1 MTLEPRVEIEAEN
14 DYQTLFRRE
23 YPSVLRDVTM
33 VLGDREAAR
42 DVAQEAFA
50 RLYVHWR
57 KVSRYERP
65 GAWVRRVAIR
75 EAVKGNRRRAKA
87 EASAH
92 LVIVDESF
100 SPAPNDPDLAAA
112 IATLPPM
119 QRAAVVLHY
128 LHDLPIREVADT
140 LGCREAT
147 AGVHLHRARKRLA
160 ELLGEEAEDVA

>member
-1 MTLEPRVEIEAEN
+1 METEAES
-14 DYQTLFRRE
+14 DYPTLFRRE

-33 VLGDREAAR
+33 VMGDREAAR
-42 DVAQEAFA
+42 DVTQEAFA
-50 RLYVHWR
+50 RLYANWR

-75 EAVKGNRRRAKA
+75 EAVKGKRRHARA

-92 LVIVDESF
+92 LVSLPGGSSYTPSVHDHE
-100 SPAPNDPDLAAA
+100 LTAA
-112 IATLPPM
+112 IAPLPPM

-128 LHDLPIREVADT
+128 IHDLPVREVGDI

-147 AGVHLHRARKRLA
+147 ANVHLHRARKRLA